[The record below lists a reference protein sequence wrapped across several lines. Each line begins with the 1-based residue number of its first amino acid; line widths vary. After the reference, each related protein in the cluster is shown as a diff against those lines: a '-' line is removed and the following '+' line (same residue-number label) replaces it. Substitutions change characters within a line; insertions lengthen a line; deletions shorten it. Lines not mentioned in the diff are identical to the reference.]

1 MPRHSAGVS
10 VHLVHRLCNLKPG
23 CFWVNFQE
31 LPASHA
37 QIWKK
42 VLSGDPP
49 RTLIAVPALATAPI
63 GIFDSGVGGL
73 TVARA
78 VIDQLP
84 NESILYLGDTARTP
98 YGPRPLAEVR
108 AFSLELLDRLVEQ
121 GVKALVIAC
130 NTASAAMLRDARERY
145 DLPVVE
151 VIQPAVRRAVSATR
165 SGKIGVIGTATTIES
180 RAYLDSFAAAPHLEI
195 TSVACPLFVEFVER
209 GQTSGSE
216 ITEIARTY
224 LQPLIDAKVDT
235 LVLGCTHYPLLAG
248 VISYVM
254 GNEVTLV
261 SSADETA
268 KDLYRVLVE
277 RNLLNPGSTG
287 TEHRFVATGD
297 PIAFAS
303 LARRFL
309 GPEVVNVSNQIGQ

>member
-1 MPRHSAGVS
+1 MSD
-10 VHLVHRLCNLKPG
+10 
-23 CFWVNFQE
+23 Q
-31 LPASHA
+31 
-37 QIWKK
+37 
-42 VLSGDPP
+42 
-49 RTLIAVPALATAPI
+49 PI

-108 AFSLELLDRLVEQ
+108 SFSLELLDRLVAR

-145 DLPVVE
+145 DVPVVE

-165 SGKIGVIGTATTIES
+165 NGKIGVIGTTTTIDS
-180 RAYLDSFAAAPHLEI
+180 RAYLDAFAAAPQLEI
-195 TSVACPLFVEFVER
+195 TSISCPLFVEFVER
-209 GQTSGSE
+209 GETSGAE
-216 ITEIARTY
+216 ITKVARQY
-224 LQPLIDAKVDT
+224 LQPLLDAKVDT
-235 LVLGCTHYPLLAG
+235 LVLGCTHYPLLTG

-261 SSADETA
+261 SSAEETA
-268 KDLYRVLVE
+268 KDLYRELVE
-277 RNLLNPGSTG
+277 ANLLRGAQVDPKLRPKH
-287 TEHRFVATGD
+287 EFVATGD
-297 PIAFAS
+297 ASSFAK

-309 GPEVVNVSNQIGQ
+309 GPEVGEVSSHI